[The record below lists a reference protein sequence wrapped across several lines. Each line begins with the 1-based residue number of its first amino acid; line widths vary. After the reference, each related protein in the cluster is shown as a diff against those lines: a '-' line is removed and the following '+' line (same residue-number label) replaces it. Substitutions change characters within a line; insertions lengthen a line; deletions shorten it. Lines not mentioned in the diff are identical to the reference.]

1 MTGHISA
8 PVRRILKGH
17 SDRAFIHAVD
27 DAGLEYKI
35 EVPLAAVQDVGPGQ
49 RHVLVLSWSLQ
60 QVPAEVGAVNAQP
73 SPPSP
78 IRAAAPPSNAV
89 DRVFMAFMAQPS
101 SSTPNSSERASA
113 ARTTPE
119 PDASQGLAELLG
131 STAPGGR
138 RS

>member
-78 IRAAAPPSNAV
+78 IRAAAPL
-89 DRVFMAFMAQPS
+89 
-101 SSTPNSSERASA
+101 ER
-113 ARTTPE
+113 
-119 PDASQGLAELLG
+119 
-131 STAPGGR
+131 R
-138 RS
+138 RSGVHGVHGPALQLDAQQLRARLSRAHHA